1 MSSSQKSA
9 ARILPGIDPRT
20 LARAA
25 RRTPA
30 PLLRA
35 AVSPP
40 FRRAVITG
48 IFRQMPRQLK
58 SSAAKTDATVRWD
71 ITGSNG
77 SVDTWYAIFEDGRC
91 RTTRTAPEL
100 NPRTTFIVDALDF
113 IRLAA
118 GMENPMAMFQ
128 NGRIKI
134 SGDLFFAAQ
143 VQSMFAI
150 PV

>member
-1 MSSSQKSA
+1 MTA
-9 ARILPGIDPRT
+9 ANSTTARPRRGFGPET

-25 RRTPA
+25 RRTPE

-35 AVSPP
+35 AASAP
-40 FRRAVITG
+40 FRRTVTAG

-58 SSAAKTDATVRWD
+58 PSAARTDATVQWD
-71 ITGSNG
+71 IAGANG
-77 SVDTWYAIFEDGRC
+77 TVDTWYAIFEDGKC
-91 RTTRTAPEL
+91 RTTRRPPEL
-100 NPRTTFIVDALDF
+100 NPRTTFAIEALDF

-143 VQSMFAI
+143 VQAMFAI
-150 PV
+150 PA